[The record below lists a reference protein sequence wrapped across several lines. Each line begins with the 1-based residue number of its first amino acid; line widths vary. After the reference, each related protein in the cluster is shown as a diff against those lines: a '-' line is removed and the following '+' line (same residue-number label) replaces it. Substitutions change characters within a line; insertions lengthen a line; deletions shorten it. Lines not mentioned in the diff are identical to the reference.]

1 MKSTAFMK
9 GIGSDNRTAVA
20 LALALLTV
28 ISVITIAV
36 IPVADAEPDSDE
48 PTTAGVVSVGENTY
62 DTLQAAFNFIN
73 ESTTP
78 AGTYTVSILDDITVT
93 AKIIQTEGKNVVIE
107 GNNHTMSAQLQ
118 IDGNG
123 KYNNTET
130 LTIQNLNFVSTSGDC
145 IRSENP
151 GTAGAYNYAHN
162 VTIKG
167 CDFTLNSTTD
177 SVAMRFRQANNV
189 SVSDCQVNGGHSMA
203 QLYGVKNLSF
213 DNVNIDS
220 GSGISFGTSTP
231 VKISNS
237 TIKAENYG
245 LRGDFA
251 KNVNADVD
259 VTGCDITASQPV
271 TVRKIIDGETNTY
284 SLDVSGCNLVPTSTY
299 AAITLTTS
307 DDEATIIAPSGDN
320 VVVTEET
327 PEPEPE
333 EPTQEP
339 EPTPGYDD
347 DEELPPMIRP
357 GASSSDDDSVT
368 IVASAAAAVVAALM
382 AVFLIVSYKKE

>member
-9 GIGSDNRTAVA
+9 GIGSDNRTMVA

-28 ISVITIAV
+28 ISVIAIAV
-36 IPVADAEPDSDE
+36 TPVADAEPGSDE
-48 PTTAGVVSVGENTY
+48 PAAAGVASVGENTY
-62 DTLQAAFNFIN
+62 NTLQAAFDYIN

-78 AGTYTVSILDDITVT
+78 AGTYTVSILDNITVT
-93 AKIIQTEGKNVVIE
+93 AKIIQTGGKNVVIE
-107 GNNHTMSAQLQ
+107 GNDHTMSAQLQ

-162 VTIKG
+162 ITIKG

-220 GSGISFGTSTP
+220 GRGISFGTSTP

-259 VTGCDITASQPV
+259 ITGCDITASQPV
-271 TVRKIIDGETNTY
+271 TIRKIDDTATNTY
-284 SLDVSGCNLVPTSTY
+284 SLDVSGCNLMPTSTY

-307 DDEATIIAPSGDN
+307 DDEATIVAPSGDN

-347 DEELPPMIRP
+347 EEDLPPFIP
-357 GASSSDDDSVT
+357 AQPKDSGDDVT
-368 IVASAAAAVVAALM
+368 IVACAAAAVVAALM

>member
-1 MKSTAFMK
+1 MKSTTYMK
-9 GIGSDNRTAVA
+9 GIGSDNRTTVA

-28 ISVITIAV
+28 ISVVAIAV
-36 IPVADAEPDSDE
+36 TPVTDAKPGSDE
-48 PTTAGVVSVGENTY
+48 PDTTTGIVSIGENTY
-62 DTLQAAFNFIN
+62 DTLQAAFDYIN

-78 AGTYTVSILDDITVT
+78 AGTYTVSILDDITAT

-107 GNNHTMSAQLQ
+107 GNDHTMSAQLQ

-213 DNVNIDS
+213 DNVDIDS
-220 GSGISFGTSTP
+220 GRGISFGTSTP

-245 LRGDFA
+245 LRGDFV

-271 TVRKIIDGETNTY
+271 TVRKIVDGATNTY

-299 AAITLTTS
+299 DAITLTTS
-307 DDEATIIAPSGDN
+307 DDEATIVAPSDDN

-327 PEPEPE
+327 VDPEPEPS
-333 EPTQEP
+333 PEP

-347 DEELPPMIRP
+347 EEDLPPFIP
-357 GASSSDDDSVT
+357 TQPKDSGDDVT
-368 IVASAAAAVVAALM
+368 IVACAAAAVVAALM